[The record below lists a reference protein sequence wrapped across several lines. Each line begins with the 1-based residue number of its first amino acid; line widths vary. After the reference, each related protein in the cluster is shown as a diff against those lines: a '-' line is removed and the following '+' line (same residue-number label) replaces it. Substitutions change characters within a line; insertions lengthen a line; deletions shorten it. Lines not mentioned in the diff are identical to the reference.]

1 MIRGVNK
8 NIIEIS
14 DTGNDCFE
22 RAILFVRPDRIERDN
37 DHIKRKA
44 ADYLA
49 GIKLRPWFYP
59 KGKLFMTV
67 IKLLSAAAIGAAIT
81 AIILT
86 F

>member
-22 RAILFVRPDRIERDN
+22 RAILFVRPDKIERDG
-37 DHIKRKA
+37 DHIKRRA

-59 KGKLFMTV
+59 RGKLMLT
-67 IKLLSAAAIGAAIT
+67 ICKLLGAATVGAVIT
-81 AIILT
+81 AVILT
-86 F
+86 I